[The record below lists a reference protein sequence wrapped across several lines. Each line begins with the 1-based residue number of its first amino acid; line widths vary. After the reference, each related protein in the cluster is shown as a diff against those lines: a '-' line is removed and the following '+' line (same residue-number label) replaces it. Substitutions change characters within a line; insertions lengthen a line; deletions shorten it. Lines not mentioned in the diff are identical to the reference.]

1 MHFILNL
8 DVIYMGLKYKIIS
21 QVMETVKMRVS
32 PLTEIIQLI
41 NDLHMLNQ
49 LHQDKKAIEFIKM
62 MYTVKG
68 VQSTIHS
75 PQS

>member
-8 DVIYMGLKYKIIS
+8 DVIYVGLKYKIIS

-41 NDLHMLNQ
+41 NNLHMLISCIKTRKQ
-49 LHQDKKAIEFIKM
+49 LNLLK
-62 MYTVKG
+62 
-68 VQSTIHS
+68 
-75 PQS
+75 